1 MFAESEISQFQTAIL
16 EKDVVWLNVSVNDA
30 VFIQRLVSVNKLSEK
45 LDCFLFINGPFFLA
59 KFLQC
64 ATLTKLVNKVQ
75 KSVALDDLF
84 KLNDVRIVIK
94 RVEDL
99 DLLFGKFDEFGD
111 FNELVKGNHLDGDIL
126 LGSVIDGF
134 VDFSVFALV
143 DVLSESVS

>member
-1 MFAESEISQFQTAIL
+1 LFAKSEISQFQTPIL
-16 EKDVVWLNVSVNDA
+16 EKDVVWLDVSVNDA
-30 VFIQRLVSVNKLSEK
+30 VFIQRLVSVNKLPEK
-45 LDCFLFINGPFFLA
+45 LNCFLFINGPFFLA
-59 KFLQC
+59 KFLQS

-99 DLLFGKFDEFGD
+99 DLLFGKFDELGN
-111 FNELVKGNHLDGDIL
+111 FNELVKGNHFDSDIL
-126 LGSVIDGF
+126 LGGVIDGL
-134 VDFSVFALV
+134 VDFAVFALV

>member
-1 MFAESEISQFQTAIL
+1 LFAESEISQFQTAIL

>member
-1 MFAESEISQFQTAIL
+1 MFAESEISQFQTAIF
-16 EKDVVWLNVSVNDA
+16 EKNVVWLDVSVNDA
-30 VFIQRLVSVNKLSEK
+30 VLIQRLVSVNKLPEK
-45 LDCFLFINGPFFLA
+45 LDGFFFIDGPFFLA

-64 ATLTKLVNKVQ
+64 ATLTKIVNKVQ

-111 FNELVKGNHLDGDIL
+111 FNELVKGNHFDGDIP
-126 LGSVIDGF
+126 LGGVIDGL
-134 VDFSVFALV
+134 VDFAVFALV
-143 DVLSESVS
+143 DVLGKSVS

>member
-16 EKDVVWLNVSVNDA
+16 EKDVVWLDVSVNDA
-30 VFIQRLVSVNKLSEK
+30 VFIQRLVSVNKLPEK
-45 LDCFLFINGPFFLA
+45 LDGFLFIDGPFFLA

-99 DLLFGKFDEFGD
+99 DLLFGKFDEFED
-111 FNELVKGNHLDGDIL
+111 FNELVKGNHFDGDIL
-126 LGSVIDGF
+126 LGGVIDGL
-134 VDFSVFALV
+134 VDFAVFALV
-143 DVLSESVS
+143 DVLGKSVS

>member
-1 MFAESEISQFQTAIL
+1 LFAKSEISQFQTPIL
-16 EKDVVWLNVSVNDA
+16 EKDVVWLDVSVNDA
-30 VFIQRLVSVNKLSEK
+30 VFIQRLVSVNKLPEK
-45 LDCFLFINGPFFLA
+45 LDCFLFINGSFFLA

-99 DLLFGKFDEFGD
+99 DLLFGKFDEFGN
-111 FNELVKGNHLDGDIL
+111 FNELVKGNHFDSDIL
-126 LGSVIDGF
+126 LGGVIDGL
-134 VDFSVFALV
+134 VDFAVFALV
-143 DVLSESVS
+143 DVLSESVC

>member
-16 EKDVVWLNVSVNDA
+16 EKYVVWLNVSVNDA
-30 VFIQRLVSVNKLSEK
+30 VLIQRLVSVNKLPEK
-45 LDCFLFINGPFFLA
+45 LDCFLFINGSFFLA

-99 DLLFGKFDEFGD
+99 DLLFGKFDEFGN
-111 FNELVKGNHLDGDIL
+111 FNELVKGNHLDSDIL
-126 LGSVIDGF
+126 LGSVIDGL